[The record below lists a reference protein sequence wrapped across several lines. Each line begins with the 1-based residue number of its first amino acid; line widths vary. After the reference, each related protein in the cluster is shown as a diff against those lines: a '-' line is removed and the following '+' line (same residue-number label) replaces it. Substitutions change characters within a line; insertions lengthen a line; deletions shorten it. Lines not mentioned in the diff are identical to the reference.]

1 MNLIQGKK
9 ILEKYAFTKKT
20 LCKIYNFL
28 FFNRKIIKGKN
39 NQIILPT
46 TFMKKSKIIIKG
58 NNNKIIFGD
67 MCYLINTKIS
77 IYGDNNTIIIGE
89 KVYINE
95 GDFYL
100 EDSSN
105 ILKIDEHTTFSG
117 NTHLA
122 LTEGKKI
129 TIGRNCLFSSNVVF
143 RTGDSHS
150 ILSNNKRINEAKDIT
165 IKNHCWFSQ
174 NTTVLKGVTI
184 EENSIIATGAV
195 VTKSPD
201 KSNVIIG
208 GNPSK
213 IIKENINW
221 DHKRL

>member
-117 NTHLA
+117 NTHRTAPPQYPRQLCNHRRHSNLRHCRSGSA
-122 LTEGKKI
+122 SIYRRQLQRTSYPGRSSRTVSAQPFLLFQQIQSCKRHRLQRISQQRANHPRREAASGNQYEHH
-129 TIGRNCLFSSNVVF
+129 RNC
-143 RTGDSHS
+143 
-150 ILSNNKRINEAKDIT
+150 NKM
-165 IKNHCWFSQ
+165 
-174 NTTVLKGVTI
+174 
-184 EENSIIATGAV
+184 
-195 VTKSPD
+195 
-201 KSNVIIG
+201 
-208 GNPSK
+208 
-213 IIKENINW
+213 
-221 DHKRL
+221 RL